1 MDLTTY
7 MNKCMALHV
16 LHCFTKLVL
25 QCSAFGFAENALCFR
40 SFSVASCSLTGHTIC
55 ETTGCDTTGVHK
67 QCGHSF
73 HKLSDLILPSV

>member
-1 MDLTTY
+1 MMCIYIYHYPGVDR
-7 MNKCMALHV
+7 MWS
-16 LHCFTKLVL
+16 FTKLVL